1 MNPLIDNTL
10 LREKS
15 MFGLKNS
22 FVKVKSKLILAVYA
36 VWVVISVILA
46 VLHSHKYATYFADLP
61 DNLKN
66 ISPFVLSLGYLILF
80 IPAIAVVII
89 LILYFLFNVIK
100 NVWPKQ

>member
-80 IPAIAVVII
+80 IPAIAVIII

>member
-80 IPAIAVVII
+80 IPAIAVIII
-89 LILYFLFNVIK
+89 LILYFYLML
-100 NVWPKQ
+100 